1 MPPGDWDAGE
11 RGIACLPDR
20 VGEFQDGVGK
30 AIDYARALGC
40 TQLHTMAGI
49 RPEGAH
55 PDKLDQTYVENLRF
69 AAEETKKA
77 GVRRSEEHT
86 SELQS
91 LMRISYAV
99 FCLKKKKSHTQ
110 KAHNEHTQS
119 QQASTDQVKDTCMI
133 TNALT
138 T

>member
-77 GVRRSEEHT
+77 GVRLLIEAINTIDIRSEEHT

-99 FCLKKKKSHTQ
+99 FCLKKKNKKLNQ
-110 KAHNEHTQS
+110 KTATGRQ
-119 QQASTDQVKDTCMI
+119 
-133 TNALT
+133 
-138 T
+138 

>member
-77 GVRRSEEHT
+77 GVRLLIEAINTIDIPGFYLSTSAQALAIIETVGSDNRSEEHT

-91 LMRISYAV
+91 LMSTSYAV
-99 FCLKKKKSHTQ
+99 FCLKK
-110 KAHNEHTQS
+110 
-119 QQASTDQVKDTCMI
+119 
-133 TNALT
+133 
-138 T
+138 